1 MSFFLPPSKPFP
13 PGYPF
18 PALDVYGAR
27 LEPGMLVRILSIPE
41 WLTHDLPD
49 EDVANLKTT
58 EGTVMPIL
66 EIDAYGMV
74 WFGDSDPWFSL
85 KPSEV
90 AAIEASS
97 QNAI

>member
-13 PGYPF
+13 PGYPL
-18 PALDVYGAR
+18 PALDVNGAH
-27 LEPGMLVRILSIPE
+27 LEQGMLVRILSIPE
-41 WLTHDLPD
+41 WLTHDLPY
-49 EDVANLKTT
+49 EDVARLKTMK
-58 EGTVMPIL
+58 GTVMPIL
-66 EIDAYGMV
+66 EIDTYGMV
-74 WFGDSDPWFSL
+74 WFGESDPWFSL